1 MYTLLNKKDF
11 LNMLREENKEE
22 FKNMKIKDLRE
33 YFKITHISNGE
44 YKNMSGFCFK
54 CLTPLKPDFIKF
66 ENYCMDC

>member
-22 FKNMKIKDLRE
+22 FKNMKIKDLRK

-54 CLTPLKPDFIKF
+54 CLTPLKPDYIKF
-66 ENYCMDC
+66 ENYCLDC